1 MCLEA
6 QDDFKFHIFTEHVL
20 LRINC
25 GKCSNTEPRSPSV
38 PGSRSG
44 HRSWARPSED
54 GRLLGVASPTSLGP
68 PTHTALGVAPTSLGV
83 ASTQVTGRGLLPPPP
98 PHVPGTGLPSPALS
112 TRLKLPEN
120 SQLKGNSGLE
130 LKSRTRLPSCEEGRT
145 RCGNSNALSQLF
157 HGTGYLSLS
166 FNRNA
171 YRAFT

>member
-1 MCLEA
+1 MYYS
-6 QDDFKFHIFTEHVL
+6 VL
-20 LRINC
+20 IVE
-25 GKCSNTEPRSPSV
+25 SVPTRSPDLPACQGAGQDTAAGHV
-38 PGSRSG
+38 PVRTAAY
-44 HRSWARPSED
+44 WAWPPPR
-54 GRLLGVASPTSLGP
+54 RWAP

-83 ASTQVTGRGLLPPPP
+83 ASTQVTGRGLLPPPL